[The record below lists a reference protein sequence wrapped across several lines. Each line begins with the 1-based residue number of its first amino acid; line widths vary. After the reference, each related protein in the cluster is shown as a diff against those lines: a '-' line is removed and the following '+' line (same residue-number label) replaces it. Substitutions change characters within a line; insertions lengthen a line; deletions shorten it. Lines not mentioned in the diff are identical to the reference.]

1 MTVRTHATPAAYKT
15 ALEARVAAEAKRRGL
30 PINRV
35 RQLFVTERLLVRIM
49 AHFGERVVAKG
60 GLVLELRLNR
70 ARTTK
75 DLDLR
80 LTGDAK
86 ELLAQVRAACAI
98 ATGDLL
104 EYTVEPDDDHPTIE
118 GDGIVYE
125 GFRFVARAMLAG
137 RPYGGAFGV
146 DIGVGDVLTE
156 PPDLIEGSSLLSFV
170 GVATPTL
177 RLYPRGA
184 HVAEKLHAYTLP
196 RERPNSRVKDL
207 PDLALLAGSG
217 PFDGPRLRAAIEAT
231 FGFRK
236 THDLPPSLPP
246 PPAAWTERYAVMARD
261 DGLPWTTL
269 EQVYAAARA
278 LVDPLLAGHAGQW
291 DHVAGRWS

>member
-1 MTVRTHATPAAYKT
+1 MTVRTYATPAAYKT

-49 AHFGERVVAKG
+49 DHFGERVVAKG

-104 EYTVEPDDDHPTIE
+104 EYTVEPDDDHPTME

-177 RLYPRGA
+177 RLYPRSA

-231 FGFRK
+231 FVFRK
-236 THDLPPSLPP
+236 THDLPPSLPA

-278 LVDPLLAGHAGQW
+278 LVDPLLAGHTGQW

>member
-1 MTVRTHATPAAYKT
+1 VTVRTYATPAAYKT

-146 DIGVGDVLTE
+146 DIGVGARASGRMDRALRGHGARRRPALDHTRAGVRRGACPRRSGTCWRHRAVGSSCWQVVLT
-156 PPDLIEGSSLLSFV
+156 PDLSGWSTCRTL
-170 GVATPTL
+170 GVETVAAG
-177 RLYPRGA
+177 RPRA
-184 HVAEKLHAYTLP
+184 ACC
-196 RERPNSRVKDL
+196 ERPGCLR
-207 PDLALLAGSG
+207 GS
-217 PFDGPRLRAAIEAT
+217 
-231 FGFRK
+231 
-236 THDLPPSLPP
+236 
-246 PPAAWTERYAVMARD
+246 
-261 DGLPWTTL
+261 
-269 EQVYAAARA
+269 
-278 LVDPLLAGHAGQW
+278 
-291 DHVAGRWS
+291 

>member
-1 MTVRTHATPAAYKT
+1 VTVRTYATPAAYKT
-15 ALEARVAAEAKRRGL
+15 ALEARVAAEAKRRAL

-35 RQLFVTERLLVRIM
+35 RQLLVTERLLVRILT
-49 AHFGERVVAKG
+49 HFGERVVAKG

-104 EYTVEPDDDHPTIE
+104 EYTVEPDADHPTLE
-118 GDGIVYE
+118 GVGIVYE

-170 GVATPTL
+170 DMATPTL

-217 PFDGPRLRAAIEAT
+217 PFDGHGLRTAINAT
-231 FGFRK
+231 FGFRR

-246 PPAAWTERYAVMARD
+246 PPAVWTRSATR
-261 DGLPWTTL
+261 
-269 EQVYAAARA
+269 
-278 LVDPLLAGHAGQW
+278 
-291 DHVAGRWS
+291 S